1 MEQDLWKI
9 IVLAIV
15 QGVTEFLPIS
25 SDGHLAV
32 VMPLLYGKAPESALG
47 MTIVLHMGTLLSIII
62 FYRRRIIELLQQDW
76 GTVLAIIV
84 GTIPAVLLGFPM
96 KKFGESILESPLL
109 AGFMLP
115 VTGLAVLFAH
125 HCQAGKME
133 YQKISLLRAWWIGV
147 CQALAILPGLSRSG
161 STIACGVGVGLSRP
175 SAATFS
181 FLLAIPAL
189 AGAGL
194 LEMIDIVKGE
204 HAFNSPASHLVLGAV
219 VSFVVGMFALS
230 WLNRWLERGKFHYFA
245 YYCFVLGAVVIAWQL
260 RPTLPSEVAAV
271 LGFFARGG

>member
-1 MEQDLWKI
+1 MELELWKVL
-9 IVLAIV
+9 VLAVV
-15 QGVTEFLPIS
+15 QGITEFLPIS

-32 VMPLLYGKAPESALG
+32 VMPLLFGGKTPAGALG

-62 FYRRRIIELLQQDW
+62 YYRRRILELLLLDRW
-76 GTVLAIIV
+76 TIVAICIA
-84 GTIPAVLLGFPM
+84 TIPAVVIGFTL
-96 KKFGESILESPLL
+96 KKWGEAILESPLL

-115 VTGLAVLFAH
+115 VTGLAMLFAH
-125 HCQAGKME
+125 YHKPGKTE
-133 YQKISLLRAWWIGV
+133 YQDLTLGRAWWIGV

-161 STIACGVGVGLSRP
+161 STIACGVGVGLTRP

-194 LEMIDIVKGE
+194 LECIDIYRGKQQ
-204 HAFNSPASHLVLGAV
+204 FDSPLSHLIIGAV

-230 WLNRWLERGKFHYFA
+230 WLTRWLERGKLHYFA
-245 YYCFVLGAVVIAWQL
+245 YYCFALGAVVIAWQL
-260 RPTLPSEVAAV
+260 WPMVATAEVAT
-271 LGFFARGG
+271 R